1 MVIYL
6 RHPVH
11 GTKVAISDVEAAQ
24 DVRNGWV
31 IFTLNS
37 PVVEVASEPEP
48 VNNLPRRRRST
59 M

>member
-11 GTKVAISDVEAAQ
+11 GTKVAISDIEAAQ
-24 DVRNGWV
+24 DLRNGWIV
-31 IFTLNS
+31 FNPDL
-37 PVVEVASEPEP
+37 PAAAVASEPEP
-48 VNNLPRRRRST
+48 VNNLPRRRRTS